1 MSESNFEEVIHE
13 IIFDSPAG
21 EIKEVYDSLI
31 TIVGENSKDTLLN
44 VIEQYNVKNNIPIDV
59 DGNKVLLSENNKDGA
74 SRYFDPII
82 GVSFTVDHLNRKGLD
97 VETHQAK
104 GFTDDHKKLYQSILD
119 YTVNAYPGN
128 VTIAVY
134 PITEESTEEATKL
147 EIIISSTKY
156 NPGNFWNGDW
166 RSKYIYDIA
175 SKQLTGNIDVQI
187 HYYEDGNVSFKS
199 NKKIEEN
206 SVNDVLNTISTIEK
220 GFENSLDVSFTE
232 LNEKQFKS
240 LRRRLPITRSKIN
253 WGKAIGNY
261 RLGKDAAEGA

>member
-1 MSESNFEEVIHE
+1 MSESNFEKVISE

-21 EIKEVYDSLI
+21 EIKQVYDSLI

-44 VIEQYNVKNNIPIDV
+44 VIEQYNIKNNIPIDV
-59 DGNKVLLSENNKDGA
+59 DGNNILLSENNKDGA
-74 SRYFDPII
+74 SRYFDPIN
-82 GVSFTVDHLNRKGLD
+82 GVSFTVDHMNRKGLD
-97 VETHQAK
+97 VEPYQAK
-104 GFTDDHKKLYQSILD
+104 GFTDNQKSLYQSILD
-119 YTVNAYPGN
+119 YTTNAYPGD

-134 PITEESTEEATKL
+134 PIIEGDTEEAIKL

-156 NPGNFWNGDW
+156 NPDNFWNGDW
-166 RSKYIYDIA
+166 RSKYVYDKNL
-175 SKQLTGNIDVQI
+175 SQLTGTIDVQI

-199 NKKIEEN
+199 NKTIEQN
-206 SVNDVLNTISTIEK
+206 NVKDIAATISDIEK
-220 GFENSLDVSFTE
+220 EFENSLDVSFTE